1 MSAPAALPS
10 LESLREAWLAAWP
23 EASTVFSR
31 FTRLR
36 SPILC
41 MSAEEEKREGLVGSF
56 AMIRL
61 TDLSVVISLPQIQ
74 NRGLEGFAK
83 EILAHEVGH
92 HVHAP
97 GNLRDQGRLLARIRY
112 GLGGD
117 LHAHAPMAANLYADL
132 LLNDRLARSAGLNMA
147 GVYAA
152 LRVPDPDPLWTLYM
166 RTYERLWGL
175 KTGTLGRTDLS
186 ATIERDADLS
196 ARIVRI
202 FRSSWLEGA
211 SSFARILREY
221 LLQAARDG
229 KAPQLGDWLDTT
241 MSHGGDEIPDGLVED
256 EAFGGKTE
264 GGMPVHPSEDPSIAG
279 DASGAGGAEAG
290 EGDDDGEGEGEGEG
304 EDGKPT
310 SRAHK
315 GSARGPGGVSKGG
328 AGLPDRRPMT
338 RSPAEYVA
346 IMKALAVKRDPRDV
360 VIHYYKELARGRL
373 IPFPAEL
380 QTRAGDPLPEGLEL
394 WEPGSSLERI
404 DWVQTLLRSPVVI
417 PGVSTVERSYGVT
430 DGGEPERKPPD
441 LYVGVDCSGSMANPA
456 QRLSYPALAGTVILL
471 SALRAGARAMVC
483 LSGEWHGQ
491 GTFRETPG
499 FVRDER
505 VLLGTLT
512 DYLGTGCS
520 FGLPRLQQ
528 TFVVPGPFVR
538 KTHILIVS
546 DSDLFREIDGTV
558 GGWDTLEQAVKN
570 AGGGATAALNL
581 STQTAGYEP
590 FLAKL
595 RAAGV
600 EPHAVSNEAQ
610 LVEFARAFARK
621 TYSKEPE
628 ARAGRRA

>member
-1 MSAPAALPS
+1 MSEAAPTHS
-10 LESLREAWLAAWP
+10 LEGLRDAWLTAWP
-23 EASTVFSR
+23 AASTVFSR

-41 MSAEEEKREGLVGSF
+41 MSAEQEQREGLVGSF

-61 TDLSVVISLPQIQ
+61 TDLSVVISLPQVQ
-74 NRGLEGFAK
+74 QRGLEGFAM

-112 GLGGD
+112 GLGPD
-117 LHAHAPMAANLYADL
+117 LHAHAPLAANLYADL

-152 LRVPDPDPLWTLYM
+152 LKVDDPDPLWSFYM
-166 RTYERLWGL
+166 RTYERLWAL
-175 KTGTLGRTDLS
+175 KTGTLGPSSVPAL
-186 ATIERDADLS
+186 IERDADLA

-202 FRSSWLEGA
+202 FRSRWLEGA
-211 SSFARILREY
+211 TSFARILREY

-229 KAPQLGDWLDTT
+229 KPPQLGDWLDTT
-241 MSHGGDEIPDGLVED
+241 LSHGGDEIPDGLVED
-256 EAFGGKTE
+256 EELGGKAE
-264 GGMPVHPSEDPSIAG
+264 HGMPVHPSEDPTIAG
-279 DASGAGGAEAG
+279 DASGAGAGNAG
-290 EGDDDGEGEGEGEG
+290 EGDDDSAG
-304 EDGKPT
+304 DKP
-310 SRAHK
+310 
-315 GSARGPGGVSKGG
+315 GRGAGGVSTGG
-328 AGLPDRRPMT
+328 IGLPDTRPIT

-346 IMKALAVKRDPRDV
+346 IMKALAVKREPRDL

-380 QTRAGDPLPEGLEL
+380 QTRAGDPLPEGLDL
-394 WEPGSSLERI
+394 WEPGSSLERV
-404 DWVQTLLRSPVVI
+404 DWVQTLLRSPVVV
-417 PGVSTVERSYGVT
+417 PGVTTVERTYGVT
-430 DGGEPERKPPD
+430 DGGESERKPPD

-456 QRLSYPALAGTVILL
+456 NRLSYPALAGTVILL

-483 LSGEWHGQ
+483 LSGEWHGA

-499 FVRDER
+499 FLRDER

-512 DYLGTGCS
+512 DYLGTGAS

-528 TFVVPGPFVR
+528 TFVANGPLPR

-546 DSDLFREIDGTV
+546 DSDLFGEVDGTV
-558 GGWDTLEQAVKN
+558 NGWDTLAQAVKN

-581 STQTAGYEP
+581 STHTTYYEP
-590 FLAKL
+590 FMAKL

-600 EPHAVSNEAQ
+600 EPYVVSNETQ
-610 LVEFARAFARK
+610 LVEFARAFSRK
-621 TYSKEPE
+621 TYAQDRG
-628 ARAGRRA
+628 ARPAENRGSRA

>member
-1 MSAPAALPS
+1 MRAADPAPS
-10 LESLREAWLAAWP
+10 LASLRDAWLEVWP

-41 MSAEEEKREGLVGSF
+41 MTPEEEKREGLVGSF

-61 TDLSVVISLPQIQ
+61 TDLSVVISLPQIRQ
-74 NRGLEGFAK
+74 RGLGGFAK

-97 GNLRDQGRLLARIRY
+97 GNLRDQGRLLARIRH
-112 GLGGD
+112 GLGSD

-152 LRVPDPDPLWTLYM
+152 LKVEDPDPLWTLYM

-175 KTGTLGRTDLS
+175 KTGTLGRSELP
-186 ATIERDADLS
+186 AVIERDADLS

-202 FRSSWLEGA
+202 FRSRWLDGA

-221 LLQAARDG
+221 MLQAARDG
-229 KAPQLGDWLDTT
+229 KPPQLGDWLDTT
-241 MSHGGDEIPDGLVED
+241 MSQGGSEIPDGLVED
-256 EAFGGKTE
+256 EEFGGKAE
-264 GGMPVHPSEDPSIAG
+264 HGMPVHPSEDPSIAG
-279 DASGAGGAEAG
+279 DAAETGEGSEGNPSDTEGTQPGRGAGG
-290 EGDDDGEGEGEGEG
+290 
-304 EDGKPT
+304 
-310 SRAHK
+310 
-315 GSARGPGGVSKGG
+315 VG
-328 AGLPDRRPMT
+328 AGGSGQPDRRPIT
-338 RSPAEYVA
+338 RTPAEYVG
-346 IMKALAVKRDPRDV
+346 ILSALGVKREPKDLV
-360 VIHYYKELARGRL
+360 VHYYKELARGRL

-380 QTRAGDPLPEGLEL
+380 QTRAGDPLPEGLDL
-394 WEPGSSLERI
+394 WEAGSSLERI

-417 PGVSTVERSYGVT
+417 PGVTTVERSYGVT

-456 QRLSYPALAGTVILL
+456 TRLSYPALAGTVILL

-483 LSGEWHGQ
+483 LSGEWRGA

-499 FVRDER
+499 FLRDER
-505 VLLGTLT
+505 ALLGTLT
-512 DYLGTGCS
+512 DYLGTGAS
-520 FGLPRLQQ
+520 FGLPRLRK
-528 TFVVPGPFVR
+528 TFVDPGPLPR

-546 DSDLFREIDGTV
+546 DSDLFGEIDGTV
-558 GGWDTLEQAVKN
+558 GGWETLAEAVKN

-581 STQTAGYEP
+581 AARAAYEP
-590 FLAKL
+590 MLQKL
-595 RAAGV
+595 IAAGV
-600 EPHAVSNEAQ
+600 EPHLVSNETQ
-610 LVEFARAFARK
+610 LVEFARAFARR
-621 TYSKEPE
+621 TYSQE
-628 ARAGRRA
+628 ARARPGAKEGTPS

>member
-41 MSAEEEKREGLVGSF
+41 MSADEEKREGLVGSF

-290 EGDDDGEGEGEGEG
+290 EGDDDGEGEGEGE
-304 EDGKPT
+304 DGKPT
-310 SRAHK
+310 SGAHK

-338 RSPAEYVA
+338 RSPAEYVD

-404 DWVQTLLRSPVVI
+404 DWVQTLLRSPVV
-417 PGVSTVERSYGVT
+417 T
-430 DGGEPERKPPD
+430 
-441 LYVGVDCSGSMANPA
+441 
-456 QRLSYPALAGTVILL
+456 
-471 SALRAGARAMVC
+471 ARAMVC

-558 GGWDTLEQAVKN
+558 GGWDTLAQAVKN

>member
-1 MSAPAALPS
+1 MKAEAALPS

-23 EASTVFSR
+23 VASTVFSR

-41 MSAEEEKREGLVGSF
+41 MSAEDEKREGLVGSF

-61 TDLSVVISLPQIQ
+61 TDLSVVISLPQIRD
-74 NRGLEGFAK
+74 RGLEGFAK

-112 GLGGD
+112 GLGPD

-152 LRVPDPDPLWTLYM
+152 LRVDDPDPLWTLYM

-175 KTGTLGRTDLS
+175 KTGTLGRTELS
-186 ATIERDADLS
+186 ATVERDADLA

-202 FRSSWLEGA
+202 FRSTWLEGA

-256 EAFGGKTE
+256 EAFGGKAE

-279 DASGAGGAEAG
+279 DASGAALAED
-290 EGDDDGEGEGEGEG
+290 EGG
-304 EDGKPT
+304 EDEEGKGKKAP
-310 SRAHK
+310 SRGA
-315 GSARGPGGVSKGG
+315 GGVGKGG
-328 AGLPDRRPMT
+328 SGQPDTRPLT

-346 IMKALAVKRDPRDV
+346 IMKALAVKREPRDL

-483 LSGEWHGQ
+483 LSGEWRGQ

-499 FVRDER
+499 FLRDER

-512 DYLGTGCS
+512 DYLGTGAS
-520 FGLPRLQQ
+520 FGLPRLHH
-528 TFVVPGPFVR
+528 TFVVPGPFAR

-546 DSDLFREIDGTV
+546 DSDLFGEIDGTI
-558 GGWDTLEQAVKN
+558 GGWETLAEAVKN

-581 STQTAGYEP
+581 STHTTTYAP
-590 FLAKL
+590 FMEKL

-600 EPHAVSNEAQ
+600 EPHVVSNETQ